1 MTLAQFKSLL
11 QPGALLD
18 SLEREVSIN
27 YNLVGSD
34 NKVSTIAVR
43 ITGDN
48 LQQLQNATKITLKI
62 AENGTTIGIGL
73 QNSILPV
80 RTINREQVGNYY
92 LYTILET
99 DQQPT
104 IAAPANNV
112 PTPASDYYITDV
124 IIEPTIDNSGFEGS
138 DYNALANNAIQD
150 RQSEYIQISDRAKK
164 TQNPQNLYSIIND
177 NAILAQVQDSNY
189 TNTAWTRGRYDGT
202 KTDSTQYGGVEPAL
216 IGGVFQGA
224 FFPPTYTE
232 GQIRALT
239 SADIAYQEYF
249 FTGKFDAP
257 TCEIVSTTN
266 FSASNPG
273 TILAA
278 DTTIDIRVPYQ
289 SKRIILQPG
298 DILTTSTSSLNPLSI
313 EILKILAVRNAIT
326 NTTSQIDVLR
336 GFGGTP
342 INDYSANAVQFRLIT
357 SNQFFKLQK
366 NKAQG
371 VFAGKLLVKDSKE
384 IIYVN
389 ASGYSVSGSK
399 A

>member
-18 SLEREVSIN
+18 SLEREVNIN

-62 AENGTTIGIGL
+62 PSNGTIIGIGL

-99 DQQPT
+99 DQQPSIT
-104 IAAPANNV
+104 
-112 PTPASDYYITDV
+112 TPPESGTPLSDYYITDV

-177 NAILAQVQDSNY
+177 NAILAEVQDSNY

-216 IGGVFQGA
+216 IGGIFQGA

-232 GQIRALT
+232 LQIRALT
-239 SADIAYQEYF
+239 SADIIYQEYF
-249 FTGKFDAP
+249 FTGKLDAP
-257 TCEIVSTTN
+257 TCEIISSSI
-266 FSASNPG
+266 FSAKNSTNISA
-273 TILAA
+273 T
-278 DTTIDIRVPYQ
+278 DTTIALTIPFNLRNTT
-289 SKRIILQPG
+289 IQPG
-298 DILTTSTSSLNPLSI
+298 DLLRLTTGSLDSLSA
-313 EILKILAVRNAIT
+313 EILKVLVVRNAI
-326 NTTSQIDVLR
+326 SKSISEIDVLR

-342 INDYSANAVQFRLIT
+342 TNSYVTDTGQFRLIT

-384 IIYVN
+384 IVYVN
-389 ASGYSVSGSK
+389 AGGYSVSGSK